1 MAQRIHAGV
10 FALIEVLE
18 PSAIALNL
26 IEVDPATAT
35 RHGST
40 HGKVNTPTPPRVV
53 IVGAGFGG
61 LNAAQTLANSPVQIT
76 VIDRQNF
83 HTFQP
88 LLYQVATAGLSPG
101 EIAAPIRSIL
111 RSHKNI
117 EVLMAEVTGFD
128 LDRRTVQTPDFD
140 IPYDYLIV
148 AAGAGHSYFGHDE
161 WEPYAPGLKTI
172 EDALEIR
179 RRVLLA
185 FELEE
190 RQAAAGGATVPLNFV
205 VVGGGPTGV
214 ELAGTLAE
222 IARHALAHEFRS
234 IDPARTH
241 ILLIE
246 GGPRILPAYAEDLSR
261 SAQEQLNRLGV
272 EVRTSTI
279 VTQIEPGAVFVG
291 NTPLPATV
299 ILWAAGV
306 AASPLGKNL
315 GSETDRAGRVLVHS
329 DLSIPDHPE
338 VFVIGDLAAAKD
350 EHGKM
355 LPGVAPVAIQQG
367 RFVANLIRKELESR
381 RDVHPK
387 NAPGPLLADF
397 ARSGDFDSIPKREP
411 GARSFASVAKEPA
424 LSERSESK
432 GGDVDFRR
440 ELQRPAFHYWDKGSL
455 ATIGRAAAVAE
466 FGRIHI
472 SGFIAWLAWLFV
484 HILFLIGFRN
494 RLIVFIQWAWS
505 YVTYERGARLIT
517 GSTTLPGWKPTP
529 EVRSPASTTDSP
541 PKKFT
546 RA

>member
-1 MAQRIHAGV
+1 MTS
-10 FALIEVLE
+10 E
-18 PSAIALNL
+18 AI
-26 IEVDPATAT
+26 
-35 RHGST
+35 
-40 HGKVNTPTPPRVV
+40 PRVV

-61 LNAAQTLANSPVQIT
+61 LNAAQTLAKGHVRIT
-76 VIDRQNF
+76 VIDRKNY

-117 EVLMAEVTGFD
+117 EVLMGEVTGFD
-128 LDRRTVQTPDFD
+128 LDRRMVKTPEAD

-148 AAGAGHSYFGHDE
+148 AAGASHAYFGHDD

-185 FELEE
+185 FELAE
-190 RQAAAGGATVPLNFV
+190 RQAAAGETEVPLNFV
-205 VVGGGPTGV
+205 VVGAGPTGV

-222 IARHALAHEFRS
+222 ISRHALAHEFRS

-246 GGPRILPAYAEDLSR
+246 GGPRVLPAYAEDLSR

-272 EVRTSTI
+272 EVRTSTV
-279 VTQIEPGAVFVG
+279 VTQIEPGAVYAG
-291 NTPLPATV
+291 QSRLPATV
-299 ILWAAGV
+299 VLWAAGV
-306 AASPLGKNL
+306 AASPLGKCL
-315 GSETDRAGRVLVHS
+315 GVPLDRAGRVLVQP
-329 DLSIPDHPE
+329 DLTVPGHPE
-338 VFVIGDLAAAKD
+338 VFVIGDLAALRD
-350 EHGKM
+350 EQGKM

-367 RFVANLIRKELESR
+367 RFVAKLIRKELASR
-381 RDVHPK
+381 T
-387 NAPGPLLADF
+387 NAGTPSF
-397 ARSGDFDSIPKREP
+397 ARSV
-411 GARSFASVAKEPA
+411 ARP
-424 LSERSESK
+424 
-432 GGDVDFRR
+432 
-440 ELQRPAFHYWDKGSL
+440 PFHYWDKGSL

-472 SGFIAWLAWLFV
+472 SGFIAWLSWLFV

-494 RLIVFIQWAWS
+494 RLLVFIQWAWS

-517 GSTTLPGWKPTP
+517 GSTYLPGWTGDQPTATVASEQAP
-529 EVRSPASTTDSP
+529 QEIHTGPA
-541 PKKFT
+541 K
-546 RA
+546 